1 MAVVVRCDQ
10 CGKETEQAEPWLDQ
24 FGSWMLLDQGPI
36 YHVFCSNECLSTWVT
51 GMPGRI
57 AAVFKKERERE
68 RQELERSSTPFRP
81 TWLPLF
87 RVQAKRRNR
96 RR

>member
-10 CGKETEQAEPWLDQ
+10 CGKETGQAEPWLDQ

-57 AAVFKKERERE
+57 ADAVEKRQQELDERER
-68 RQELERSSTPFRP
+68 RWQGH
-81 TWLPLF
+81 
-87 RVQAKRRNR
+87 KRRWAWAR
-96 RR
+96 MFLP